1 MTSSCSLCQ
10 YNKLK
15 RTNKKGMKRVNI
27 FIGIHLS
34 LMHGIVIRRPGEKAT
49 LSLLYNYYTNTTYIQ
64 VYIAETSPKELRG
77 IFGSLNEIL
86 IILGITFSYGVGSIE
101 NFPYYY
107 VALVA
112 VGIVALFEVL
122 VFWLP
127 ETPRSLLSRGYGE
140 EAENVLRWLRGS
152 KYNIKTELDEI
163 KETIAIRKKKG
174 EPVWRQFSKKSIL
187 VPFIYMLVVAFC
199 NQAGGISFAVSYAA
213 TVYSEAGISNPRMTA
228 IYTVG
233 VVMLIGNFVSLF
245 TVDLLGRKVLLILS
259 GTGMFIGMNML
270 GTHFYITRPSLCD
283 TFNSTVIDPVEHV
296 AEPCNTHFGP
306 LAILSIVL
314 FQFAFAIGWG
324 PIPWLLLSELLP
336 LSVRGVAS
344 GFAMFVISSTA
355 AVVSGFYLEYTKLF
369 RPWFTM
375 WTFSLI
381 NLAAALF
388 VLIFIPETKGKSLE
402 EMERR
407 FEKMSNPLHCSCLSK
422 ATIESRKS

>member
-1 MTSSCSLCQ
+1 
-10 YNKLK
+10 
-15 RTNKKGMKRVNI
+15 MK
-27 FIGIHLS
+27 
-34 LMHGIVIRRPGEKAT
+34 
-49 LSLLYNYYTNTTYIQ
+49 
-64 VYIAETSPKELRG
+64 LRG
-77 IFGSLNEIL
+77 IFGSLNEIML
-86 IILGITFSYGVGSIE
+86 TCGIIFNYGVGSIE
-101 NFPYYY
+101 NFPYHY

-163 KETIAIRKKKG
+163 KETIAVRKKKG
-174 EPVWRQFSKKSIL
+174 EPVWRQFLKRSVL
-187 VPFIYMLVVAFC
+187 VPFIYVLIIVFFT
-199 NQAGGISFAVSYAA
+199 QAGGISAAASYAA
-213 TVYSEAGISNPRMTA
+213 TIFSDAGISNPRVTA
-228 IYTVG
+228 IYAVG
-233 VVMLIGNFVSLF
+233 IASLIGNFVSFF

-259 GTGMFIGMNML
+259 GIGMFIGATML
-270 GTHFYITRPSLCD
+270 GAHFYITRPSLCD
-283 TFNSTVIDPVEHV
+283 TFNSTVIDPVEYV
-296 AEPCNTHFGP
+296 PEPCNTHFGT
-306 LAILSIVL
+306 LAILSLVL
-314 FQFAFAIGWG
+314 FRFSYSIGWG

-344 GFAMFVISSTA
+344 GFAMFLTSGTA
-355 AVVSGFYLEYTKLF
+355 AVVSGFYLEYSRLVQ
-369 RPWFTM
+369 PWFAM

-407 FEKMSNPLHCSCLSK
+407 FEKISNPLHCSCLSK
-422 ATIESRKS
+422 TIK